1 MWAAHRRAVN
11 HRDIHTAAYLARVE
25 TATMEAVLP
34 HPQGSLLFMSTPN
47 ESIQL
52 TLNGEPYAMATGLT
66 AADLVEQLG
75 LGGRRIAVEINEQI
89 VPKSQLAATPLAA
102 GDQIEVVHAIGGG

>member
-1 MWAAHRRAVN
+1 MEERRTPPLRWLSGGRRGA
-11 HRDIHTAAYLARVE
+11 RRKTADDFHHLAR
-25 TATMEAVLP
+25 T
-34 HPQGSLLFMSTPN
+34 S
-47 ESIQL
+47 
-52 TLNGEPYAMATGLT
+52 GLT

>member
-1 MWAAHRRAVN
+1 
-11 HRDIHTAAYLARVE
+11 
-25 TATMEAVLP
+25 
-34 HPQGSLLFMSTPN
+34 MSTPN

-52 TLNGEPYAMATGLT
+52 TLNGEPYAMTAGLT
-66 AADLVEQLG
+66 AADLIEQLG

-89 VPKSQLAATPLAA
+89 VPKSQLAATPLAS

>member
-1 MWAAHRRAVN
+1 M
-11 HRDIHTAAYLARVE
+11 
-25 TATMEAVLP
+25 P
-34 HPQGSLLFMSTPN
+34 TPN

-52 TLNGEPYAMATGLT
+52 TLNGEPYAMPSGLT

-89 VPKSQLAATPLAA
+89 VPKSQLAATPLAT

>member
-1 MWAAHRRAVN
+1 
-11 HRDIHTAAYLARVE
+11 
-25 TATMEAVLP
+25 
-34 HPQGSLLFMSTPN
+34 MSTPN

-52 TLNGEPYAMATGLT
+52 TLNGEPYAMTAGLT
-66 AADLVEQLG
+66 AADLIEQLG